1 MIFRICTCHI
11 EHVLSHERKV
21 CIYGICSVTVV
32 SILIMFGKNLRC
44 TALAIATN

>member
-32 SILIMFGKNLRC
+32 SILIMFGKKSTLYSPSDC
-44 TALAIATN
+44 D